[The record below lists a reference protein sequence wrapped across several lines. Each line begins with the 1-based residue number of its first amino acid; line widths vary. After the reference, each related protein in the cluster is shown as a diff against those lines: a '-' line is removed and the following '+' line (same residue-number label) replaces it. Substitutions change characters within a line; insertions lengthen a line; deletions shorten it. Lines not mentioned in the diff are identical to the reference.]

1 MTRDPLLIL
10 IGAVTA
16 VLPTTLLF
24 LSVNILFFVPL
35 LVGLG
40 CVFVGCRKS
49 PEAGKESAIHVELIL
64 CLAAAI
70 GPFALSAYFNRP
82 GKPVRIVLPE
92 GFRGEFLI
100 VRDREKGQDLKLQ
113 DGEWLF
119 EIPASGVLV
128 INDDHPFCMW
138 HQERFAY
145 SDGRSATVE
154 ILETTPGSIITGAN
168 SSIASTDYDGTTHHW
183 KVLDAP

>member
-1 MTRDPLLIL
+1 MARNSLLVL

-24 LSVNILFFVPL
+24 LSLNIFFFVPL
-35 LVGLG
+35 FVGLG
-40 CVFVGCRKS
+40 CVLTGCRKS
-49 PEAGKESAIHVELIL
+49 AEAGKESATHVGLIL
-64 CLAAAI
+64 CIAAAI
-70 GPFALSAYFNRP
+70 GPFALAAYYNQS
-82 GKPVRIVLPE
+82 GKPIRIVLPD
-92 GFRGEFLI
+92 GFRGDFLI
-100 VRDREKGQDLKLQ
+100 VKDREKGQDLKLQ

-138 HQERFAY
+138 HQERFVY
-145 SDGRSATVE
+145 SDGRFAMVE
-154 ILETTPGSIITGAN
+154 ILETTPGSIMTGRN